1 MRFIRKSPAQP
12 PAGVRLEDVREEL
25 EGARSGQVVLG
36 LGETDG
42 AMMLDLDFAHTL
54 LVGDTGS
61 GTSGLMR
68 SILGQVLAHG
78 AEVVVLDRTARQSW
92 AKAHSDVTHAGR
104 VDEIHAEL
112 VRLGQ
117 ELERREKVAASDI
130 LTARRIVV
138 AIDHRAGLAEA
149 LQARWT
155 ERREW
160 GEPQVSPA
168 VEALAALE
176 WASPML
182 GLHVVAATNSG
193 SSLAATTREA
203 YGVRIVSGRVGTQ
216 AWPVFTGGLSRP
228 LAATSR
234 TPGRFWAV
242 RGATT
247 APLSALYLTEVEA
260 LHLPAAL
267 LLADAGK
274 WGAA

>member
-12 PAGVRLEDVREEL
+12 AGVRLEDVREAL
-25 EGARSGQVVLG
+25 ESARSGQVVLG

-42 AMMLDLDFAHTL
+42 PMMLDLDVAHTL
-54 LVGDTGS
+54 LVGDSGS
-61 GTSGLMR
+61 GTAGLMR

-92 AKAHSDVTHAGR
+92 AKAHPDVTHAGR
-104 VDEIHAEL
+104 IDAIHAEL
-112 VRLGQ
+112 VRLGR
-117 ELERREKVAASDI
+117 ELERRENVAATDI

-149 LQARWT
+149 LQERWT
-155 ERREW
+155 ERRVW

-242 RGATT
+242 RGVTT